1 MSKRLPLKIVHIH
14 RRTLALN
21 IKSGRRDPVVIA
33 RKKYGAGVIRS
44 NKIHVLDAAGQV
56 AATIVCDIDKP
67 LKCGARCYIE
77 THNKIVNAEHHE
89 EVL

>member
-1 MSKRLPLKIVHIH
+1 MPRKLPLKVVHVH

-33 RKKYGAGVIRS
+33 RKKNGAGVIRS
-44 NKIHVLDAAGQV
+44 NKINILDAEGRI
-56 AATIVCDIDKP
+56 AATIICDIDKP

-77 THNKIVNAEHHE
+77 TTNKIVNAERPE

>member
-1 MSKRLPLKIVHIH
+1 MPRKLPLKVVHVH
-14 RRTLALN
+14 RQTLALN

-33 RKKYGAGVIRS
+33 RRKHGEGVIRS
-44 NKIHVLDAAGQV
+44 NRINILDAKGQI

-77 THNKIVNAEHHE
+77 TRNQIVNAEDPA